1 MTYRTPTRR
10 LSAAAAALTLALALT
25 ACSSS
30 GDPQSTGSTGETGAS
45 TATTEAA
52 GVVFQFEDF
61 SAGPAQEI
69 TVTVPDDL
77 LEAAGLAASDLLAPT
92 VTIRAHE
99 LETAQ
104 ACAVDLVH
112 TYSDGI
118 VGLPLTADQAAGAYD
133 VDAANEADVLAFRLG
148 RDTYSKTGDFS
159 EGTAVEKNGARSID
173 DLDPADPEDGAYFSA
188 DLKTVTLVTECA
200 AAPSDVDRVDNRNN
214 RITFNTYDEARAS
227 RGGATELAFVAF
239 NVMKDGTVTLV
250 SPEVDGFIRDAN
262 GTWIAD

>member
-10 LSAAAAALTLALALT
+10 LSAAAAALTLALALS

-30 GDPQSTGSTGETGAS
+30 SDPQGSGSTAETGAS
-45 TATTEAA
+45 AATTEAA

-77 LEAAGLAASDLLAPT
+77 LEAAGLTASDLLAPT

-99 LETAQ
+99 LETSK

-112 TYSDGI
+112 TYSDG
-118 VGLPLTADQAAGAYD
+118 
-133 VDAANEADVLAFRLG
+133 VLASADADGLAVLLG
-148 RDTYSKTGDFS
+148 RETTVYTGDVS
-159 EGTAVEKNGARSID
+159 EGTREEWTGARFVDELNAS
-173 DLDPADPEDGAYFSA
+173 DPEEGYYFSD
-188 DLKTVTLVTECA
+188 DLKTVTIVTECA
-200 AAPSDVDRVDNRNN
+200 ASPSDVDRIDTSDNRISF
-214 RITFNTYDEARAS
+214 RPVDQGGSFPTWGVAS
-227 RGGATELAFVAF
+227 VAF

>member
-1 MTYRTPTRR
+1 MTHRTPTKR
-10 LSAAAAALTLALALT
+10 LAAAAAALTLALTLT

-30 GDPQSTGSTGETGAS
+30 GDPQSTGSAGETGAS

-104 ACAVDLVH
+104 ACAVDLAH

-118 VGLPLTADQAAGAYD
+118 VGLPLTADQAAGAYN

-159 EGTAVEKNGARSID
+159 EGTAVEKHGARSID

-214 RITFNTYDEARAS
+214 QITFNTYDETS
-227 RGGATELAFVAF
+227 GVYGGATELASVAF

-262 GTWIAD
+262 GTWIAE